1 MAAYDEEIARNLY
14 GLQEMIQCQSK
25 PASAPVSVMRTMPRQ
40 GQSIGISDGTV
51 VKFAMIVGI
60 MVVAYL
66 MINGSKNYSHQGRRN

>member
-40 GQSIGISDGTV
+40 APNLGVSDGTII
-51 VKFAMIVGI
+51 KFAMIVGI
-60 MVVAYL
+60 MVVAYM
-66 MINGSKNYSHQGRRN
+66 MIKSGSTYSHVGRK